1 MADFN
6 IRLSNGDHEVVL
18 TGASLPSGISATAST
33 EKQKGASQVRFVLV
47 GKDAMG
53 HEPFD
58 SLVKWYIEETHLT
71 LLLGDNDPI
80 EGCSLRECSLNM
92 SAQQLYITV
101 YTKFPAQ
108 EVRHWFDNWEKL
120 S

>member
-6 IRLSNGDHEVVL
+6 IRLSNGDDEVIL
-18 TGASLPSGISATAST
+18 TGAKLPIEVSATAST
-33 EKQKGASQVRFVLV
+33 EKQKGASRVRFMLE

-58 SLVKWYIEETHLT
+58 SLVKWYTEETRLT
-71 LLLGDNDPI
+71 LLLGDNDPV
-80 EGCSLRECSLNM
+80 ECCSLRECNLDM
-92 SAQQLYITV
+92 SAKRLLVTV
-101 YTKFPAQ
+101 YTKFSAQ